1 MALPSLKLND
11 YADPELLA
19 IITDIANEEGYA
31 SSSDIAAQVGI
42 EARYANRCVGS
53 RFAWMRRWGWVERHP
68 DESAWRLTTVGR
80 ELIHGQM
87 TRTVQRMLDRLS
99 EGDRVRVTRELARQV
114 RQNGHAATQQMVKR
128 EFRRETY
135 M

>member
-19 IITDIANEEGYA
+19 IITDVADAEGYA
-31 SSSDIAAQVGI
+31 ESTDIAAQVGI
-42 EARYANRCVGS
+42 EARHANRCVGS

-68 DESAWRLTTVGR
+68 DRSAWRLTETGHALISGR
-80 ELIHGQM
+80 V

-99 EGDRVRVTRELARQV
+99 EGDRVRVTRELARMV
-114 RQNGHAATQQMVKR
+114 RSGGNAATQQMVKR